1 MVTAFWSAALAFH
14 LTVGA
19 VAVWLGRRW
28 VARMKKIRPAW
39 LWVLWLAA
47 DATLLNFAA
56 LFAAVCASPFV
67 YASLFTPVRFV
78 SQALFLEAPLL
89 AGWIAVVHWRTGQR
103 RRALLPAVVVVILL
117 GVYAEA
123 YHREPHDLQIRRYF
137 LRIGHGDGSH
147 HLRLVQLSDI
157 QTNHIGDYER
167 RVMAE
172 AAALRPDLVL
182 FTGDY
187 VQMRLEPDPTPTRE
201 AFRALLQSSD
211 LHPRFGAYAVD
222 GDVERNTDWCA
233 LFEGTPVRC
242 LENSSVAILLE
253 GGVNLVLTGL
263 NNRTSRAQSPA
274 DLDQILRAR
283 PEGGLHLVMGHSPD
297 FVRALLPGQADL
309 ALAGHTH
316 GGQIVLPGIGPLA
329 TLSRLPRRYAGGLHR
344 YHGTPLHVSRG
355 IGMERR
361 TAPQVRFFCPPELCL
376 LDLQY

>member
-1 MVTAFWSAALAFH
+1 MATAFWSAALGFH
-14 LTVGA
+14 LAVGA

-28 VARMKKIRPAW
+28 VVRMKKIRPAW
-39 LWVLWLAA
+39 LWLLWLAA

-56 LFAAVCASPFV
+56 LFAATCAGPFV
-67 YASLFTPVRFV
+67 SLSLFTPVRFV
-78 SQALFLEAPLL
+78 SQALFCEAPLL

-103 RRALLPAVVVVILL
+103 PRALLPAAVVLVLI

-123 YHREPHDLQIRRYF
+123 YHREPHDLQVRRYS

-147 HLRLVQLSDI
+147 HLRVVQLSDI
-157 QTNHIGDYER
+157 QTNQIGVYER

-172 AAALRPDLVL
+172 ASALMPDLIL

-201 AFRALLQSSD
+201 AFRDLLQSAN
-211 LHPRFGAYAVD
+211 LHPRYGAFAVD
-222 GDVERNTDWCA
+222 GDVERDTDWRG
-233 LFEGTPVRC
+233 LFAGTPVRC
-242 LENSSVAILLE
+242 LENSSAAIRLE
-253 GGVNLVLTGL
+253 DGTRLTLIGL
-263 NNRTSRAQSPA
+263 SNRTSRASFPSELA
-274 DLDQILRAR
+274 PLVVEAPPGD
-283 PEGGLHLVMGHSPD
+283 LHLIMGHSPD
-297 FVRALLPGQADL
+297 YVRALLPGQMDL

-329 TLSRLPRRYAGGLHR
+329 TLSRLPHRYAGGLHNYR
-344 YHGTPLHVSRG
+344 GTPLHVSRG